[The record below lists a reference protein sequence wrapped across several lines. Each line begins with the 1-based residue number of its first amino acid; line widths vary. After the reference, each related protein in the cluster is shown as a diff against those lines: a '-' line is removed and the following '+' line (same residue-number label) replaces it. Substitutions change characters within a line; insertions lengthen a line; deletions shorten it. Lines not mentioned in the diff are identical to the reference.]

1 MPRHPEPLSPERLS
15 KAPSRRLNPW
25 IALSVGIALT
35 AMAIGGPRIYT
46 AVIRLINPPPPN
58 IIIIAPTGSDVV

>member
-1 MPRHPEPLSPERLS
+1 MSTPPEPSS
-15 KAPSRRLNPW
+15 KGPSRWRNPW
-25 IALSVGIALT
+25 IALSIGMVLT

-46 AVIRLINPPPPN
+46 AVSRLINPPPPN